1 MKNQLKTHRRI
12 YHETTHATFSRFL
25 CNISLTTNNAISAR
39 EQSLKEVLYFYFLAY
54 CRTLE
59 RALETLHVPD
69 MWMPAIRSSS
79 VRAVSLVVP
88 CDPPLSAGRGNEGR
102 RVANCTDSRK
112 FSVSRR
118 SFQYPHPDSLALLSG
133 ASTPLSTT
141 AATTGAANPS
151 VSRF

>member
-1 MKNQLKTHRRI
+1 MKRLTPRSVVFFAIFHWQR
-12 YHETTHATFSRFL
+12 TTRSLHVNKVSKKFSAPSVFY
-25 CNISLTTNNAISAR
+25 I
-39 EQSLKEVLYFYFLAY
+39 YFLAY
-54 CRTLE
+54 RRTLE
-59 RALETLHVPD
+59 RALETLHVPN
-69 MWMPAIRSSS
+69 MWISAIQSSS

-88 CDPPLSAGRGNEGR
+88 CDPPLSADRGNEGR

-118 SFQYPHPDSLALLSG
+118 SFQYPHPRSLALLSE

-141 AATTGAANPS
+141 AATSGAANPS